1 MSFKSEYNHTIDP
14 KGRLVIPTKFRPG
27 LGNSFVI
34 TKGIDKCLY
43 FYPVDAWEE
52 MEDKLAKIP
61 LTNKAGRTF
70 ARFMIGGAAEV
81 DMDAQG
87 RILLPAYL
95 REYAEIIKDTV
106 MIGMVNHV
114 ELWAKELRDAASED
128 VDINE
133 IAESLDG
140 LGI

>member
-1 MSFKSEYNHTIDP
+1 
-14 KGRLVIPTKFRPG
+14 
-27 LGNSFVI
+27 
-34 TKGIDKCLY
+34 
-43 FYPVDAWEE
+43 
-52 MEDKLAKIP
+52 
-61 LTNKAGRTF
+61 
-70 ARFMIGGAAEV
+70 MIGGAAEV